1 MQIPLDEKKV
11 KKNAVYLSLIAIMFL
26 LMTLTFIYT
35 SSIEKGSIDIKK
47 ISLLAIFCLITLL
60 LIRLVVH
67 QFTVK
72 KYKNNAIVIKD
83 GKLTDNTKLF
93 NKIENLDLKK
103 IESIKLYRQT
113 KKMIEYRIKT
123 KTDDRSSSVILNQFK
138 NIDYYISNYF
148 VKIEDLHKLIECI
161 EKRK

>member
-11 KKNAVYLSLIAIMFL
+11 KKNAVYLSLIAIVFL

>member
-11 KKNAVYLSLIAIMFL
+11 KKNAIYLSIVAVMFL
-26 LMTLTFIYT
+26 LMTLTFFYT
-35 SSIEKGSIDIKK
+35 SSLQEGGIDAKKGI
-47 ISLLAIFCLITLL
+47 LLAFFALITLL
-60 LIRLVVH
+60 LTRLAVH

-72 KYKNNAIVIKD
+72 KYKDNAMVIID
-83 GKLTDNTKLF
+83 GKFSDNTKLF
-93 NKIENLDLKK
+93 NKIDNLDLKK

-123 KTDDRSSSVILNQFK
+123 KTDNRSSSVILNQFK

-148 VKIEDLHKLIECI
+148 VKIEDLHKLIEYI